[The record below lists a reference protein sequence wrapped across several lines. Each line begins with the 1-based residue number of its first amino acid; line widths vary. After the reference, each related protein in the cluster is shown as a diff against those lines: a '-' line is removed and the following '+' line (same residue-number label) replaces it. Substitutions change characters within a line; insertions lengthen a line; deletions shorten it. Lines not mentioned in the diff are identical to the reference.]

1 MSKEPLVPSLTQRIQ
16 RSRDDT
22 EYKTRL
28 AGLGVFVNII
38 WILSVFVRPV
48 IDPSM
53 ILMLGGIAIVITV
66 GTRLQSRNLK
76 SKVAGDVSG
85 GSIVG
90 YVVSWFFVYEGYP
103 LKSFEFV
110 ISPGISFTVNQILIY
125 FFVIIF
131 FVWFAIPASKDYSG
145 VIFDLSPLISY
156 FILNFWKLAVVLE
169 ILSLLDQ
176 LRAFH
181 PYANLIFMTTGVI
194 ELILQN
200 LRLFKLPIADIILD
214 PTQLLF
220 KTIEGP
226 LQALKWTFLVMLFL
240 ILDILSLDI
249 FSAGLIAF
257 SVTMGMVSLATSLS
271 KIALD
276 SGLIRSRTDQIV
288 GKSKVMIPKM
298 FDELKQLNANDLQ
311 EFYRV
316 HKRINVKK
324 KNGVVNYD
332 PGDILLKLPF
342 SHSIEAETG
351 VFLASL
357 KIKVRGSKRKSSK
370 RKKSMTGSSDKPRRG
385 ISFSSLH
392 RIPLED
398 WEHLSKQKQVE
409 LVELEIITKELG
421 FETPE
426 EFEKMVEKG
435 IRGAISFQENIRDRI
450 RGVPVTASSTK
461 AALVKLKDKRIELPD
476 ALLNQINLSK
486 DQELEIIPG
495 KEEFLFYARI
505 KERKDK

>member
-1 MSKEPLVPSLTQRIQ
+1 M
-16 RSRDDT
+16 
-22 EYKTRL
+22 
-28 AGLGVFVNII
+28 NII
-38 WILSVFVRPV
+38 WILSVFIRPV
-48 IDPSM
+48 IDPTM
-53 ILMLGGIAIVITV
+53 LLILGGIAIVITV

-85 GSIVG
+85 GNIVG

-103 LKSFEFV
+103 LKPLEFV

-125 FFVIIF
+125 FLVIIF
-131 FVWFAIPASKDYSG
+131 FAWFAIPASKDYSE
-145 VIFDLSPLISY
+145 VIFELSPLISY

-169 ILSLLDQ
+169 ILSLLDL

-181 PYANLIFMTTGVI
+181 PYANLIFLSTGFI
-194 ELILQN
+194 ELVLQYF
-200 LRLFKLPIADIILD
+200 RVFKLPIADIILD

-220 KTIEGP
+220 KTVEGP
-226 LQALKWTFLVMLFL
+226 LQALKWTFLVILFL
-240 ILDILSLDI
+240 IMDILSLDL

-257 SVTMGMVSLATSLS
+257 SVTMGTISLLTALS

-288 GKSKVMIPKM
+288 GKSKVTIPKM
-298 FDELKQLNANDLQ
+298 FEELKQLNASDLQ

-316 HKRINVKK
+316 QKRINIKK
-324 KNGVVNYD
+324 KNGLVSYD

-342 SHSIEAETG
+342 SNSIEAETG
-351 VFLASL
+351 VFLARL

-370 RKKSMTGSSDKPRRG
+370 RRKSVTVSSDKPHRG

-409 LVELEIITKELG
+409 PVELEIITKEMG

-435 IRGAISFQENIRDRI
+435 IRGAVSFQENIRDRI
-450 RGVPVTASSTK
+450 RGVPVTGNSTK
-461 AALVKLKDKRIELPD
+461 AALVKLKDKHIELPD
-476 ALLNQINLSK
+476 AFLAQINLPN

-505 KERKDK
+505 KKKKDK